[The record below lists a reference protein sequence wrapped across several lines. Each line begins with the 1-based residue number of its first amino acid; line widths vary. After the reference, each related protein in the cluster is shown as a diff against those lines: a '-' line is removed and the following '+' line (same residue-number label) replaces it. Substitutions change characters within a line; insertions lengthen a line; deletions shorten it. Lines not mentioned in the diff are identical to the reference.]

1 MISDLAFLEINDVK
15 QDDGGVYTCRVDFQ
29 RSRTILY
36 QVELFVIV
44 PPPKPTIIDK
54 TTGKITDGIIDH
66 YNEGDTVRL
75 RCQVPRGNPTPKVF
89 WLRKGYIF
97 DKQFKVAPNG
107 TVYNDLTLENI
118 SRELYHQQI
127 VCLASNNNITLPSTT
142 VIKAVFNLYPLKTLI
157 TTLQRP
163 LTADRKIRMTCK
175 TSGSKPPAV
184 IRWFKENEQL
194 KKVEQRED
202 NGTTVSVLTFTP
214 TASDN
219 GDRLRCVAINPTMPG
234 RKVEDSRQLNIFYFP
249 IVDIRLGKEF
259 GQESVNEGK
268 SVYIE
273 CIVDSN
279 PKPIHFDWFYNTIRL
294 ETNKSSGIVV
304 ANRTLILQR
313 LKAYH
318 RGNYSCAAVNQ
329 IGQGE
334 SRTIF
339 LNVKHAPLCSR
350 NLLKTYYASL
360 MDNIRISCSVLANPP
375 LVHFSWWFK
384 SNLSSDQIPLK
395 YKQNGTTSI
404 TYHQALSESDFGS
417 LYCWAKNAIGDQ
429 HDPCVFEIVYA
440 SKDIVIFSLTLFF
453 KWPNLLP
460 SLAQLNRIHDS
471 PCDPTLG
478 SKVNQSHEQ
487 AFFVDDFVN
496 ISTQRRF
503 VSFSDGDMRKLVDA
517 ISIQIELVKKEGFDE
532 RFVLH
537 LAILAMKNSKFVRA
551 PRTKQTRRVS
561 FVGRGTKL
569 EQRTDGRDFKASLQK
584 GNDIQHKKYTGR
596 TESNFSRD
604 LLAGVPESVSNC
616 TVNRDISSL
625 YVKCVEGNDGDLKQS
640 FMMEVT
646 REDDNELIAN
656 VSALIKP
663 QFTINLNSID
673 NNVIINV
680 YAFNYKGRSASCT
693 LSVRALVGNKRL
705 FGEKELLYGTL
716 SLLSFEFH
724 ATGYY
729 FHPFYQTIPSA
740 RVDLIV
746 DYSKINQLFY
756 YVSFSQLRSWLIWFK
771 PKLCYLVDDILN
783 VKKKFVWLSFRDK
796 ERKYGAWHMIDTC
809 NWFYT
814 CRNSSLVTRKSDN
827 RWNDMC
833 GSHTCSDSGYHIH
846 HNDEEK
852 TSPARK
858 KFGHSQST
866 EAGSGVE
873 TQTTASIYTDDC
885 SESDKIS
892 PDIIPPSQQ
901 RVDDGLYIV

>member
-259 GQESVNEGK
+259 GQESVNE
-268 SVYIE
+268 
-273 CIVDSN
+273 D
-279 PKPIHFDWFYNTIRL
+279 
-294 ETNKSSGIVV
+294 
-304 ANRTLILQR
+304 
-313 LKAYH
+313 
-318 RGNYSCAAVNQ
+318 
-329 IGQGE
+329 
-334 SRTIF
+334 
-339 LNVKHAPLCSR
+339 APLCSR

-440 SKDIVIFSLTLFF
+440 
-453 KWPNLLP
+453 
-460 SLAQLNRIHDS
+460 R
-471 PCDPTLG
+471 
-478 SKVNQSHEQ
+478 
-487 AFFVDDFVN
+487 
-496 ISTQRRF
+496 
-503 VSFSDGDMRKLVDA
+503 
-517 ISIQIELVKKEGFDE
+517 
-532 RFVLH
+532 
-537 LAILAMKNSKFVRA
+537 
-551 PRTKQTRRVS
+551 
-561 FVGRGTKL
+561 
-569 EQRTDGRDFKASLQK
+569 
-584 GNDIQHKKYTGR
+584 
-596 TESNFSRD
+596 
-604 LLAGVPESVSNC
+604 VPESVSNC

-705 FGEKELLYGTL
+705 FGDVTAAIHSSLHKIVLLIALSNAYQITDMYSMSQKETSANYVTSRIESAVLAGEKM
-716 SLLSFEFH
+716 S
-724 ATGYY
+724 
-729 FHPFYQTIPSA
+729 PN
-740 RVDLIV
+740 VIV
-746 DYSKINQLFY
+746 GI
-756 YVSFSQLRSWLIWFK
+756 K
-771 PKLCYLVDDILN
+771 PNRPTNTRFIQKTSSN
-783 VKKKFVWLSFRDK
+783 RDK

>member
-440 SKDIVIFSLTLFF
+440 
-453 KWPNLLP
+453 
-460 SLAQLNRIHDS
+460 R
-471 PCDPTLG
+471 
-478 SKVNQSHEQ
+478 
-487 AFFVDDFVN
+487 
-496 ISTQRRF
+496 
-503 VSFSDGDMRKLVDA
+503 
-517 ISIQIELVKKEGFDE
+517 
-532 RFVLH
+532 
-537 LAILAMKNSKFVRA
+537 
-551 PRTKQTRRVS
+551 
-561 FVGRGTKL
+561 
-569 EQRTDGRDFKASLQK
+569 
-584 GNDIQHKKYTGR
+584 
-596 TESNFSRD
+596 
-604 LLAGVPESVSNC
+604 VPESVSNC

-705 FGEKELLYGTL
+705 FGDVTAAIHSSLHKIVLLIALSNAYQITDMYSMSQKETSANYVTSRIESAVLAGEKM
-716 SLLSFEFH
+716 S
-724 ATGYY
+724 
-729 FHPFYQTIPSA
+729 PN
-740 RVDLIV
+740 VIV
-746 DYSKINQLFY
+746 GI
-756 YVSFSQLRSWLIWFK
+756 K
-771 PKLCYLVDDILN
+771 PNRPTNTRFIQKTSSN
-783 VKKKFVWLSFRDK
+783 RDK

>member
-440 SKDIVIFSLTLFF
+440 
-453 KWPNLLP
+453 
-460 SLAQLNRIHDS
+460 R
-471 PCDPTLG
+471 
-478 SKVNQSHEQ
+478 
-487 AFFVDDFVN
+487 
-496 ISTQRRF
+496 
-503 VSFSDGDMRKLVDA
+503 
-517 ISIQIELVKKEGFDE
+517 
-532 RFVLH
+532 
-537 LAILAMKNSKFVRA
+537 
-551 PRTKQTRRVS
+551 
-561 FVGRGTKL
+561 
-569 EQRTDGRDFKASLQK
+569 
-584 GNDIQHKKYTGR
+584 
-596 TESNFSRD
+596 
-604 LLAGVPESVSNC
+604 VPESVSNC

-705 FGEKELLYGTL
+705 FAVLAGEKM
-716 SLLSFEFH
+716 S
-724 ATGYY
+724 
-729 FHPFYQTIPSA
+729 PN
-740 RVDLIV
+740 VIV
-746 DYSKINQLFY
+746 GI
-756 YVSFSQLRSWLIWFK
+756 K
-771 PKLCYLVDDILN
+771 PNRPTNTRFIQKTSSN
-783 VKKKFVWLSFRDK
+783 RDK

>member
-1 MISDLAFLEINDVK
+1 MEVLLPSESLLSIISSTSNLSKRIVRHTSLLGKKVTLACNVTPSVFNDSLNLVLWYKDNSENPLYSLDARLNTSLTANHVVHDAVRGRAFFNMISDLAFLEINDVK

-440 SKDIVIFSLTLFF
+440 
-453 KWPNLLP
+453 
-460 SLAQLNRIHDS
+460 R
-471 PCDPTLG
+471 
-478 SKVNQSHEQ
+478 
-487 AFFVDDFVN
+487 
-496 ISTQRRF
+496 
-503 VSFSDGDMRKLVDA
+503 
-517 ISIQIELVKKEGFDE
+517 
-532 RFVLH
+532 
-537 LAILAMKNSKFVRA
+537 
-551 PRTKQTRRVS
+551 
-561 FVGRGTKL
+561 
-569 EQRTDGRDFKASLQK
+569 
-584 GNDIQHKKYTGR
+584 
-596 TESNFSRD
+596 
-604 LLAGVPESVSNC
+604 VPESVSNC

-705 FGEKELLYGTL
+705 FVHNNQFSKWRHSTKSYVNVC
-716 SLLSFEFH
+716 
-724 ATGYY
+724 YY